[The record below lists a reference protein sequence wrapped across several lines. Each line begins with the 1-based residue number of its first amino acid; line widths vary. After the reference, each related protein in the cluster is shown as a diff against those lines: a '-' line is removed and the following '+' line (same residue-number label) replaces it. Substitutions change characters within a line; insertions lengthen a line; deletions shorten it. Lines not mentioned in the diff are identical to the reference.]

1 MNNSFILA
9 ADIGG
14 SHITAAIIDLEKSAV
29 LPDTLIRKPVDSHQ
43 SAEKIIKVWSDVLLE
58 AGALYNLPHLK
69 IGLALPGPFD
79 YVKGICQIQ
88 NQDKYDALFGLNVKE
103 LLARQ
108 LGMAVQDIRMIND
121 AGSFLQGE
129 VFAGAAQGYAHAIGL
144 TLGTGLGT
152 SRFHEILAEDANLW
166 CSPFLDS
173 IAEDYLSSR
182 WFIAR
187 YQELSGV
194 KLSGVKELMALA
206 ESDVKVK
213 MVFEEFGTNLGNFL
227 VNFIRTDKPEVIV
240 MGGNVANAGYL
251 FLNATNRVLT
261 NHHKLVHIKQ
271 SVLGEEAILI
281 GAANCWH
288 KKLTSSLIDLA

>member
-1 MNNSFILA
+1 MNNSLILA

-14 SHITAAIIDLEKSAV
+14 THITAAIIDLEKSV
-29 LPDTLIRKPVDSHQ
+29 ILPDTLVRKPVDSHQ
-43 SAEKIIKVWSDVLLE
+43 GAEEIIKIWSDVLLE
-58 AGALYNLPHLK
+58 AGALYNLPSLK

-79 YVKGICQIQ
+79 YIKGICQIK
-88 NQDKYDALFGLNVKE
+88 NQDKYEALYGLNVKE

-108 LGMAVQDIRMIND
+108 LNISTQHIRMIND

-152 SRFHEILAEDANLW
+152 SRFHETLAEDANLW
-166 CSPFLDS
+166 CSPFLDG

-187 YQELSGV
+187 YHELSGV
-194 KLSGVKELMALA
+194 KLPGVKELMALA

-227 VNFIRTDKPEVIV
+227 VDFICRDKPAVII
-240 MGGNVANAGYL
+240 MGGNIANAGHL
-251 FLNATNRVLT
+251 FLDATKQVLT
-261 NHHKLVHIKQ
+261 THHKLIPIKQ
-271 SVLGEEAILI
+271 SVLGEKAILI

-288 KKLTSSLIDLA
+288 KKLASSLIN